1 MATAHPHRAALEPP
15 ELRTAAVEVL
25 AVASSCAM
33 GDSVDDE
40 IAAAQQSRGVGL
52 TSVSAD
58 DEFYG
63 GSSRAGL
70 ATSIAAGGEAEEAG
84 VEAPRKRQTFTAPQH
99 LLNDIP
105 LQEAE
110 DPAAKGKNSDRI
122 ADREDECHA
131 RRQRVLSPARADAF
145 ALGDKTPDVSQRSY
159 KEVMQE
165 RELRGSA
172 RRSAEAQGAGGG
184 GGGGRRRRR
193 GGGGGGEPKKRRR
206 WDQPSQ
212 PEKRANTR
220 WTTWRRRPAAGSKG
234 TRRRRRGAGGGGRLE
249 VDATPTP
256 GRANTR

>member
-1 MATAHPHRAALEPP
+1 
-15 ELRTAAVEVL
+15 
-25 AVASSCAM
+25 M

-70 ATSIAAGGEAEEAG
+70 ATSIAAGGEAEEDEG

-122 ADREDECHA
+122 ADREDEYHA

-165 RELRGSA
+165 RELA
-172 RRSAEAQGAGGG
+172 RQREEIRQKLKEQAEEAAAGGG
-184 GGGGRRRRR
+184 GGAAAAAAA
-193 GGGGGGEPKKRRR
+193 EPKKRRR

-220 WTTWRRRPAAGSKG
+220 WDDMATPGPAAGSKWDATPTPGRGRRRAAPSG
-234 TRRRRRGAGGGGRLE
+234 TRRRRRGAPSTRQSGTRRRRPAASPIPPSGT
-249 VDATPTP
+249 TPT
-256 GRANTR
+256 

>member
-1 MATAHPHRAALEPP
+1 
-15 ELRTAAVEVL
+15 
-25 AVASSCAM
+25 M

-70 ATSIAAGGEAEEAG
+70 ATSIAAGGEAEEDEG

-122 ADREDECHA
+122 ADREDEYHA
-131 RRQRVLSPARADAF
+131 RRQRVLSPARADAI
-145 ALGDKTPDVSQRSY
+145 D
-159 KEVMQE
+159 
-165 RELRGSA
+165 A
-172 RRSAEAQGAGGG
+172 R
-184 GGGGRRRRR
+184 
-193 GGGGGGEPKKRRR
+193 
-206 WDQPSQ
+206 
-212 PEKRANTR
+212 
-220 WTTWRRRPAAGSKG
+220 
-234 TRRRRRGAGGGGRLE
+234 
-249 VDATPTP
+249 
-256 GRANTR
+256 